1 MRLMIERALNNYI
14 LHIYIYIYLS
24 DTFLKIKVQPSAFMN
39 YIQVYVWLTE
49 TREFTQPIGC
59 PSGEEQDCKSSGN
72 APMIGQFFCHHR
84 SHLQAVSALGP
95 NLHYD
100 DELDKNNCS
109 RKFPRWFETKVMHL
123 KDHVER
129 PEKKSKTCS
138 NARGSSNYENFN
150 LGTISSRLTF

>member
-14 LHIYIYIYLS
+14 LCFHELHLGLCVVDGNARVHATYRM
-24 DTFLKIKVQPSAFMN
+24 P
-39 YIQVYVWLTE
+39 
-49 TREFTQPIGC
+49 
-59 PSGEEQDCKSSGN
+59 GEEQDCKSSGN

-84 SHLQAVSALGP
+84 SHLLQAVSALGP

-100 DELDKNNCS
+100 DELDKNNSS

-129 PEKKSKTCS
+129 PEKNLKL
-138 NARGSSNYENFN
+138 ARMHDRGSSNYENSN